1 MWLGQGISSLGTG
14 ISQLAFPL
22 LILALPNSSPA
33 VAGFAGALE
42 RLPYVLFSLPAGA
55 LVDRWDRKR
64 IMIICAIGLTLC
76 ITSIPIA
83 LLTGY
88 LSILLIYLI
97 AFTIGTLGL
106 FYELAEL
113 AALTHVVPKTQ
124 LSAAVTQ
131 NEAVYSTVSLL
142 APSLSGLLFSIGRL
156 LPFITDA
163 ISYLVLLGALLSMR
177 IAFQEEHSEAPEH
190 LLKQV
195 REGMR
200 WLWSHTIVRYL
211 AFLAGYL
218 YVVMSGS
225 VLIILV
231 IARQHQISSDIV
243 GIILAVGGIGNLVG
257 TALCTPFQKRI
268 RFGRGLCYML
278 LLFVLLWPLYSL
290 SSTPVF
296 LGMVVAALALVD
308 SIASILIASYRLTV
322 IPDDLQGRVGSVYR
336 LILFGSLTL
345 GQALIGISLERLG
358 VPITIAI
365 LWGGLILMTGITLIN
380 PPIRRASL

>member
-1 MWLGQGISSLGTG
+1 
-14 ISQLAFPL
+14 L

-55 LVDRWDRKR
+55 LVDRWERKR
-64 IMIICAIGLTLC
+64 SMIICAIGLTFC

-124 LSAAVTQ
+124 LPTAVAQ

-156 LPFITDA
+156 LPFVTDA
-163 ISYLVLLGALLSMR
+163 ISYLVLLGSLVSMH
-177 IAFQEEHSEAPEH
+177 IPFQGKRDETPHHFFREI
-190 LLKQV
+190 
-195 REGMR
+195 REGMS
-200 WLWSHTIVRYL
+200 WLWSHAVVRHL

-218 YVVMSGS
+218 YVVWCVDAGP
-225 VLIILV
+225 
-231 IARQHQISSDIV
+231 
-243 GIILAVGGIGNLVG
+243 GIHRRKPGASRRPSNHCHPL
-257 TALCTPFQKRI
+257 
-268 RFGRGLCYML
+268 GRPAPDGRHHAAQSIHPPC
-278 LLFVLLWPLYSL
+278 
-290 SSTPVF
+290 F
-296 LGMVVAALALVD
+296 LPTSAN
-308 SIASILIASYRLTV
+308 IASIKRLPASMEAFHTNW
-322 IPDDLQGRVGSVYR
+322 Q
-336 LILFGSLTL
+336 
-345 GQALIGISLERLG
+345 E
-358 VPITIAI
+358 
-365 LWGGLILMTGITLIN
+365 WN
-380 PPIRRASL
+380 

>member
-1 MWLGQGISSLGTG
+1 M
-14 ISQLAFPL
+14 
-22 LILALPNSSPA
+22 
-33 VAGFAGALE
+33 
-42 RLPYVLFSLPAGA
+42 LFSLPAGA
-55 LVDRWDRKR
+55 LVDHWDRKR
-64 IMIICAIGLTLC
+64 IMIICAIGLTFC

-124 LSAAVTQ
+124 LPIAVAQ

-156 LPFITDA
+156 LPFVADA
-163 ISYLVLLGALLSMR
+163 ISYLVLLGSLVSMR
-177 IAFQEEHSEAPEH
+177 IPFQGKRDETPHHFFRE
-190 LLKQV
+190 V
-195 REGMR
+195 REGMS
-200 WLWSHTIVRYL
+200 WLWSHAIVRHL

-231 IARQHQISSDIV
+231 IARQHQVSPGIV
-243 GIILAVGGIGNLVG
+243 GIILAVGGFGNLVG
-257 TALCTPFQKRI
+257 TALCTPFQKRV
-268 RFGRGLCYML
+268 RFGRGLCSTL
-278 LLFVLLWPLYSL
+278 ILFVLLWPLYSL
-290 SSTPVF
+290 SSTPIF

-308 SIASILIASYRLTV
+308 SISSILIASYRLAAV
-322 IPDDLQGRVGSVYR
+322 PDDLQGRVGSVYR
-336 LILFGSLTL
+336 LILFGALTL
-345 GQALIGISLERLG
+345 GQALIGVSLERLG

-365 LWGGLILMTGITLIN
+365 LWGGLILMAGITLTS
-380 PPIRRASL
+380 PSIRHASFPHQQT